1 MTKYICIKPF
11 PSKYTYIEIGDI
23 VEIEFDQI
31 DSYEGIHTIF
41 YNYHH
46 DLTYK
51 TYILKL
57 DLDHF
62 ITLAEWRDRQ
72 INSILEDE

>member
-51 TYILKL
+51 TYILK
-57 DLDHF
+57 
-62 ITLAEWRDRQ
+62 
-72 INSILEDE
+72 